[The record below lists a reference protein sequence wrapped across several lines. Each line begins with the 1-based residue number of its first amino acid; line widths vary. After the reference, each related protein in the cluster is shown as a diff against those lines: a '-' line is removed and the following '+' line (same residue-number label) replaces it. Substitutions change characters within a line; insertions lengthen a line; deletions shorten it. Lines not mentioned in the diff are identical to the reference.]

1 VFLTKH
7 GWLRVR
13 GNVDLL
19 AGQTIKSATVR
30 LDADQWYIS
39 CLIEV
44 EDTVIHHCHEHEACG
59 IDLGVVRPVTV
70 AYDGGSAVAGRK
82 ASRALKEKELKRRR
96 YQRQLA
102 RKQRG
107 SNNREKAR
115 RRVARAYQRERNY
128 RKDWVEKTSTKLAT
142 TFRVIIFEDL
152 KLANMTR
159 SAKGTVDAPGKNV
172 AAKSGLNRELLRL
185 GIAQLVLRTTQKAE
199 RLGGLVIKVDPKF
212 TSQTCSE
219 CGVIDKSSRKSQAVF
234 HCTSC
239 GHTLNAD
246 KNAARNI
253 LSRGLALAA

>member
-1 VFLTKH
+1 MAYK
-7 GWLRVR
+7 
-13 GNVDLL
+13 
-19 AGQTIKSATVR
+19 
-30 LDADQWYIS
+30 
-39 CLIEV
+39 
-44 EDTVIHHCHEHEACG
+44 G

-70 AYDGGSAVAGRK
+70 AYENGSAVAGRK
-82 ASRALKEKELKRRR
+82 ASRVLKEKELKRRR

-107 SNNREKAR
+107 SSNREKSR
-115 RRVARAYQRERNY
+115 HKLSRAYQCERNY

-152 KLANMTR
+152 KLNNMTR
-159 SAKGTVDAPGKNV
+159 SAKGTVESPGKNV
-172 AAKSGLNRELLRL
+172 AAKAGLNRELLRL

>member
-1 VFLTKH
+1 MAYK
-7 GWLRVR
+7 
-13 GNVDLL
+13 
-19 AGQTIKSATVR
+19 
-30 LDADQWYIS
+30 
-39 CLIEV
+39 
-44 EDTVIHHCHEHEACG
+44 G

-70 AYDGGSAVAGRK
+70 AYENGSAVAGRK
-82 ASRALKEKELKRRR
+82 ASRVLKEKELKRRR

-102 RKQRG
+102 RKKSG

-152 KLANMTR
+152 KLNNMTR
-159 SAKGTVDAPGKNV
+159 SAKGTVDKPGKNV

-199 RLGGLVIKVDPKF
+199 RLGGVVIKVDPKF

-219 CGVIDKSSRKSQAVF
+219 CGVIDKFSRKSQAVF
-234 HCTSC
+234 HCNHC
-239 GHTLNAD
+239 GCKLNAD

-253 LSRGLALAA
+253 LARGLALAA